1 MAEARLPF
9 TAEEALFATARS
21 CGLQCPVVYVFS
33 AIILAFIVLQCQ
45 SCFCPFAGYQSMVK
59 PLSVQFHSVL

>member
-1 MAEARLPF
+1 
-9 TAEEALFATARS
+9 
-21 CGLQCPVVYVFS
+21 LQCPVVYVFS